1 MCVEV
6 IVCAQTVGAR
16 TMRIHQ
22 IALVL
27 AARNSGARRG
37 RSTAGATLV
46 RLQLDPQPITTVKNR
61 RVPAELAAVSSAA
74 ASKAAPTPDLR
85 ASRPSMRLGSHN
97 RSFLPFSRPAERASA
112 LYLPIRRPTVS
123 KRSSVSLFVP
133 LSKIVYDKTHR
144 ETCARPEFKVSFA
157 CVWGRRDRCPH
168 VSCPSP
174 IYRGYVARRF
184 RARSSDVAR
193 LCVNAFVGR
202 GGCEGCL

>member
-97 RSFLPFSRPAERASA
+97 RSFLPFSRPAERARPRSIY
-112 LYLPIRRPTVS
+112 LYGARRLVNGH
-123 KRSSVSLFVP
+123 LFVP

-157 CVWGRRDRCPH
+157 CVGMSRSMSTCVMSFADLPRVRRSSVP
-168 VSCPSP
+168 
-174 IYRGYVARRF
+174 G
-184 RARSSDVAR
+184 SSDVAR
-193 LCVNAFVGR
+193 LSVNAGSVR
-202 GGCEGCL
+202 DAL

>member
-123 KRSSVSLFVP
+123 KRSSVCSVV
-133 LSKIVYDKTHR
+133 KIVYDKTHR

-157 CVWGRRDRCPH
+157 CVWGCRDRCPH

-193 LCVNAFVGR
+193 LCVNAFLGSGVR
-202 GGCEGCL
+202 GCV